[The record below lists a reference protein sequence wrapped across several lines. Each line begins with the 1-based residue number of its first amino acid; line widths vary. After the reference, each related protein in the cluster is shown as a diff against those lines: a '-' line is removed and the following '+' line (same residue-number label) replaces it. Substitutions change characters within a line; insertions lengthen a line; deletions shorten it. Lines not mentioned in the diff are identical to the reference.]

1 MATYES
7 IRYRT
12 IPINAEQIADE
23 TVNNTEFQF
32 INSLQSNAQTQLTA
46 LDTAKLNLS
55 GGTITGNVTI
65 TDNDLSLIHI

>member
-23 TVNNTEFQF
+23 SVNSTEF
-32 INSLQSNAQTQLTA
+32 
-46 LDTAKLNLS
+46 
-55 GGTITGNVTI
+55 
-65 TDNDLSLIHI
+65 